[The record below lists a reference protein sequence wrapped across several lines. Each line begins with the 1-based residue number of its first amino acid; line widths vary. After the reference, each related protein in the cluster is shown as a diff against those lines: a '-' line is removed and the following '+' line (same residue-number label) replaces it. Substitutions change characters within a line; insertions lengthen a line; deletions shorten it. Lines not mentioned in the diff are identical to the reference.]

1 MKKIIIL
8 VVMFMIIVGNVKCD
22 DQFSL
27 LDYFSGE
34 YTVYTSTQNGEN
46 GLNLGFCYMNSKPTT
61 KDVIGESIRVKNLE
75 VDSVLKELRARV
87 VKTECL
93 EDSTVVIYLFTALI
107 NDSVS
112 VFGKNVNLQ
121 IAIKEDYSVVGWP
134 LILGSY

>member
-8 VVMFMIIVGNVKCD
+8 VIMLLIIIGNVKCD

-34 YTVYTSTQNGEN
+34 YTVYTSTPNGDN

-61 KDVIGESIRVKNLE
+61 KDVVGESIKVENLE
-75 VDSVLKELRARV
+75 IDSVLKELSARV

-93 EDSTVVIYLFTALI
+93 EDATVVLYLYTALI

-121 IAIKEDYSVVGWP
+121 IAIKEDYSVIGWP